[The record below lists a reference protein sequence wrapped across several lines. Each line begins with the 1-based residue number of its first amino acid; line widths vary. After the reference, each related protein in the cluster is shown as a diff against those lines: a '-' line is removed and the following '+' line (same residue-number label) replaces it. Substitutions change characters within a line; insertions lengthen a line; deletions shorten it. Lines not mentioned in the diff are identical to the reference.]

1 LVTFFKKL
9 FKEKKMSRIGKMPVS
24 VPSTVKVNLSGR
36 SVSVEGPKGKLQ
48 LDLPERTEA
57 KLEDD
62 QIIVTRQN
70 DEKRSKAMH
79 GLARSLINNMV
90 VGVDKGFVKKL
101 EIHGVGFKAAVQGQK
116 LNLLLGYSH
125 DINHKI
131 PQGITVTVENNT
143 NVTIEGADK
152 AVVGKMAAE
161 VRSYYPVEPYKG
173 KGVRYSDEHVIR
185 KQGKQVQ

>member
-1 LVTFFKKL
+1 
-9 FKEKKMSRIGKMPVS
+9 MSRIGKMPVP
-24 VPSTVKVNLSGR
+24 VPSAVKVNLNGR
-36 SVSVEGPKGKLQ
+36 TLSAEGPKGKLQ

-62 QIIVTRQN
+62 QILVTRVN

-90 VGVDKGFVKKL
+90 TGVAQGFVKKL

-125 DINHKI
+125 DINHEI
-131 PQGITVTVENNT
+131 PAGLTVTVDGGT
-143 NVTIEGADK
+143 NITIEGADK

-173 KGVRYSDEHVIR
+173 KGVRYSDEQVVR

>member
-1 LVTFFKKL
+1 
-9 FKEKKMSRIGKMPVS
+9 MSRIGKMPVP
-24 VPSTVKVNLSGR
+24 VPSNVKVNLTGR
-36 SVSVEGPKGKLQ
+36 TISVEGPKGSLK

-62 QIIVTRQN
+62 KIIVTREN
-70 DEKRSKAMH
+70 DENRSKAMH

-116 LNLLLGYSH
+116 LNLLLGFSH
-125 DINHKI
+125 DINHEI
-131 PQGITVTVENNT
+131 PQGITVTVENST

-152 AVVGKMAAE
+152 AVVGKVAAE

>member
-1 LVTFFKKL
+1 
-9 FKEKKMSRIGKMPVS
+9 MSRIGKQPVPVS
-24 VPSTVKVNLSGR
+24 KAVKVAINGR
-36 SVSVEGPKGKLQ
+36 TIAVEGPKGKLQ
-48 LDLPERTEA
+48 LDLPELTDA
-57 KLEDD
+57 KMEDG
-62 QIIVTRQN
+62 QVIVTREN

-101 EIHGVGFKAAVQGQK
+101 EIHGVGFKADVQGQK

-125 DINHKI
+125 DINHEI
-131 PQGITVTVENNT
+131 PQGITVTVENST

-152 AVVGKMAAE
+152 ALVGKMAAE

>member
-1 LVTFFKKL
+1 
-9 FKEKKMSRIGKMPVS
+9 MSRIGKMPVS

-36 SVSVEGPKGKLQ
+36 SISVEGPKGKLQ
-48 LDLPERTEA
+48 LDLPERTKA

-62 QIIVTRQN
+62 QIIVTREN

-125 DINHKI
+125 DINHEI

>member
-1 LVTFFKKL
+1 MRRMLGTL
-9 FKEKKMSRIGKMPVS
+9 G
-24 VPSTVKVNLSGR
+24 
-36 SVSVEGPKGKLQ
+36 
-48 LDLPERTEA
+48 
-57 KLEDD
+57 
-62 QIIVTRQN
+62 
-70 DEKRSKAMH
+70 
-79 GLARSLINNMV
+79 INNMV

-125 DINHKI
+125 DINHEI
-131 PQGITVTVENNT
+131 PQGLTVTVENGT